1 MRDKTL
7 YEIYATL
14 PASTPREE
22 KMRIVRKAR
31 EHMIATR
38 QRELAARA
46 MDHDEREAR
55 EADEY
60 RRSR

>member
-14 PASTPREE
+14 PASMPREE
-22 KMRIVRKAR
+22 KMRIVREAKER
-31 EHMIATR
+31 ER
-38 QRELAARA
+38 ARA
-46 MDHDEREAR
+46 MDHHEREAR